1 MAAVTPGSSFVETGE
16 RKEWL
21 NESTYAVVLH
31 GHFESAAAG
40 GAQPEGE
47 SHAKPYTTL
56 SLVLDAKT
64 GEVSA
69 FGLTEPS
76 QHQPE
81 ISALGDVSTL

>member
-1 MAAVTPGSSFVETGE
+1 LKLVNGE

-40 GAQPEGE
+40 GAPPEDE
-47 SHAKPYTTL
+47 SHTKPYTTL

-69 FGLTEPS
+69 FALTEPS